1 MAILNLVVRTL
12 SCIVLYKQWNDRSNG
27 SAGFSFN
34 NPNGSQQPKNY
45 QDIERQQ
52 NYPGIDPLA
61 PPYH

>member
-12 SCIVLYKQWNDRSNG
+12 SCIVLYKQWNDRSTG
-27 SAGFSFN
+27 AAGFNFN
-34 NPNGSQQPKNY
+34 NSNATRQPKNY
-45 QDIERQQ
+45 QDIEGQQ